1 MMKKATGRT
10 GKNGKERRAGL
21 WSISLIAGI
30 QIVGLVFFPMGTPGI
45 ASAKTFLV
53 NSTKDEVDENYQDG
67 NCSSTP
73 SGVCT
78 LRAAIQE
85 ANWLDGPDTIRV
97 PAGLYMLT
105 IPGKDDFSASGDLD
119 IISDGFGNNDLT
131 ITGMGANKT
140 FINGGKLDRVF
151 HILSPVSVTIA
162 KVTIQNG
169 VAADGGLS
177 QALGGGI
184 LMTPESTL
192 TVKKCTIS
200 NNAASHTVDAYGGGI
215 YSEGTLR
222 IIDSTFWNNSASS
235 GRWSWGGGIHS
246 RQAVLTI
253 TGSSFSN
260 NSASGSDTG
269 LGGGISSFQN
279 VSTMITNS
287 SLFNN
292 SASGGQLGDRAGYGG
307 GIHNFDGPLTITN
320 SSLSN
325 NSVSGVYAGAGGGI
339 FNGTLMTPRTF
350 TITNSSLSNN
360 SASGGGVAAGGGINS
375 DGTVTIRSSTLSQ
388 NAVSG
393 RSDTG
398 SGGGIYVS
406 GGTLTVQNGSKIIR
420 NFASDEGGG
429 IWHGGLGGNI
439 SADSTLSKNIP
450 DNIYPLP

>member
-1 MMKKATGRT
+1 MAKTTDKT
-10 GKNGKERRAGL
+10 GKKGKVRRAGL
-21 WSISLIAGI
+21 WVVSLIVTV
-30 QIVGLVFFPMGTPGI
+30 QIVGLVLFSMGTPGI
-45 ASAKTFLV
+45 ANAKTFLV
-53 NSTKDEVDENYQDG
+53 NSTKDEVDENDQDG
-67 NCSSTP
+67 ICSSTP

-85 ANWLDGPDTIRV
+85 ANWLDGPDTIKL

-119 IISDGFGNNDLT
+119 IISGFGNNDLT

-169 VAADGGLS
+169 LATEGGLS

-192 TVKKCTIS
+192 TIKECTIS

-215 YSEGTLR
+215 YSEGTLK
-222 IIDSTFWNNSASS
+222 IINSTFWNNSASS
-235 GRWSWGGGIHS
+235 GRWSWGGGIHT

-253 TGSSFSN
+253 TGSSFSK

-279 VSTMITNS
+279 VSTMIKNS
-287 SLFNN
+287 SLF
-292 SASGGQLGDRAGYGG
+292 
-307 GIHNFDGPLTITN
+307 
-320 SSLSN
+320 
-325 NSVSGVYAGAGGGI
+325 
-339 FNGTLMTPRTF
+339 
-350 TITNSSLSNN
+350 NN
-360 SASGGGVAAGGGINS
+360 SASGGGVAAGGGIS
-375 DGTVTIRSSTLSQ
+375 TDGAVTITSSTFSQ

-393 RSDTG
+393 RSNTG

-406 GGTLTVQNGSKIIR
+406 SGTLTVQNGSKIIR

-439 SADSTLSKNIP
+439 SADSTVSRNIP
-450 DNIYPLP
+450 DNTYPLP

>member
-1 MMKKATGRT
+1 MTKATGKT
-10 GKNGKERRAGL
+10 GKKGRERRAGL
-21 WSISLIAGI
+21 WVVSLIVSI
-30 QIVGLVFFPMGTPGI
+30 QVVGLVLFSMATPGV
-45 ASAKTFLV
+45 ANAKTFLV
-53 NSTKDEVDENYQDG
+53 NSEKDEQDENYQDG
-67 NCSSTP
+67 ICASTP

-85 ANWLDGPDTIRV
+85 ANWLDGPDTIKV

-105 IPGKDDFSASGDLD
+105 IPGKEDFCASGDLD

-131 ITGMGANKT
+131 IIGMGAKKT

-169 VAADGGLS
+169 VATDGGLS

-192 TVKKCTIS
+192 TVKECAIS
-200 NNAASHTVDAYGGGI
+200 NNAVSHTVDAYGGGI

-360 SASGGGVAAGGGINS
+360 SASGGGVAGGGGINS
-375 DGTVTIRSSTLSQ
+375 DGAEVTIRNSTLSQ

-393 RSDTG
+393 RSNTG
-398 SGGGIYVS
+398 SGGGIYLS
-406 GGTLTVQNGSKIIR
+406 SGTLTVRNGCKIIR
-420 NFASDEGGG
+420 NFSSDEGGG
-429 IWHGGLGGNI
+429 IWHGGLGPSI
-439 SADSTLSKNIP
+439 SADSTVSNNIP
-450 DNIYPLP
+450 DDFYPNP